1 MSFGRNDLITRAYAE
16 SMISRSN
23 RGLSEQVKSI
33 QEQVVALNI
42 DFAGLRHSIESLKKG
57 DPSVEQRVKELIDL
71 FTERKFIAG
80 VIQTE
85 SQTKMNVCSDSI
97 SDDKSLSFSA
107 SGDKLPIA
115 INRLILSILQYALMG
130 KQD

>member
-1 MSFGRNDLITRAYAE
+1 MSFGRNDLITRSYAE
-16 SMISRSN
+16 RMISNNMANLRN
-23 RGLSEQVKSI
+23 EVKDLREQLS
-33 QEQVVALNI
+33 ALNI

-57 DPSVEQRVKELIDL
+57 DPGVEQRVKELIDL
-71 FTERKFIAG
+71 LTERKFIAG
-80 VIQTE
+80 VVQTE

-97 SDDKSLSFSA
+97 SDDTSLSFSA

>member
-1 MSFGRNDLITRAYAE
+1 MSFGRNDLITRSYAE
-16 SMISRSN
+16 RMISNNMANLRN
-23 RGLSEQVKSI
+23 EVKDLREQLS
-33 QEQVVALNI
+33 ALNI

-57 DPSVEQRVKELIDL
+57 DPGVEQRVKELIDL
-71 FTERKFIAG
+71 LTERKFIAG

-85 SQTKMNVCSDSI
+85 SQTRMNVCSDSI